1 MSGSGGGGWANE
13 PSVDT
18 CETLRETTT
27 LNSPQKAVINLL
39 NVGNLLNVI
48 VSKQGKAV
56 VVLALYQGQVAGTIT
71 SSIIQ
76 KLAEC
81 IEGGHE
87 YVAEVI
93 ELQGGACKVRI
104 RAK

>member
-18 CETLRETTT
+18 CAALRETTT
-27 LNSPQKAVINLL
+27 LNSPQKGVINAL
-39 NVGNLLNVI
+39 NVGSLLDVTLHT
-48 VSKQGKAV
+48 QGKAV
-56 VVLALYQGQVAGTIT
+56 IVQALYHGQVAGTIT

-81 IEGGHE
+81 INGGHV

-93 ELQGGACKVRI
+93 ELKGGACKVRV

>member
-13 PSVDT
+13 PTVDT
-18 CETLRETTT
+18 CATLREITT

-39 NVGNLLNVI
+39 SVGSLLDVI
-48 VSKQGKAV
+48 LSMQGKAAV
-56 VVLALYQGQVAGTIT
+56 VQALYESQVAGTIT

-81 IEGGHE
+81 INEGHQ

-93 ELQGGACKVRI
+93 DLKGGACRVRI

>member
-18 CETLRETTT
+18 CVSLRETTT
-27 LNSPQKAVINLL
+27 LNSPQKAVISSLSVGSLL
-39 NVGNLLNVI
+39 DVTL
-48 VSKQGKAV
+48 SSQGKAV
-56 VVLALYQGQVAGTIT
+56 IVQALYQGQVAGTIT

-81 IEGGHE
+81 INGGHQ

-93 ELQGGACKVRI
+93 DVKGGACKVRI

>member
-1 MSGSGGGGWANE
+1 MSGSGGGGWASE
-13 PSVDT
+13 PTVDT
-18 CETLRETTT
+18 CATLREITT
-27 LNSPQKAVINLL
+27 LNSPQRAIIVLL
-39 NVGNLLNVI
+39 HVGDLLDVT
-48 VSKQGKAV
+48 VSTQGKAV
-56 VVLALYQGQVAGTIT
+56 IVQALYQGQVAGTIT

-81 IEGGHE
+81 INGGHI

-93 ELQGGACKVRI
+93 ELNGGACKVRI